1 MISDGSISA
10 NKRGKVVNTVLTKIA
25 GFLVHRLPN
34 STYAK
39 DMGIEVKGIA
49 QYHVASELCAASES
63 QNMML
68 YSDGTTK
75 FGCSYTTFEVQKND
89 GQLLA
94 VEMGEVVQL
103 MPKLDVS

>member
-1 MISDGSISA
+1 
-10 NKRGKVVNTVLTKIA
+10 
-25 GFLVHRLPN
+25 
-34 STYAK
+34 
-39 DMGIEVKGIA
+39 MGIEVKGIA
-49 QYHVASELCAASES
+49 QQHVASELCAESES

-94 VEMGEVVQL
+94 VEIGEVGQL
-103 MPKLDVS
+103 MPKLDVSQEILGTICDSLENKI